1 MAKGK
6 SSSGKNYT
14 SKGERKSSMGN
25 RNTDPGQRLLNQ
37 LKALKKGRDV
47 VYTTDVLDKN
57 TGKVKMV
64 STRVSG
70 KDWLK
75 RRAGEKQVAE

>member
-14 SKGERKSSMGN
+14 SKGERKSSMSN